1 MKKLKI
7 AVIGQG
13 RSGRNIHGA
22 YFKRA
27 DNLCY
32 DVAVVVEASAARRE
46 RALKEYP
53 GCEVCADYADLF
65 ARKDIDLVVNAAYS
79 HRHYD
84 ITRDLLLHGMNVLVE
99 KPFARNYY
107 ECTDLMRIAKEQGVV
122 LAVFQQSFFAPY
134 YTGTKAFLKTGKL
147 GSVTQVNIRFNGFA
161 RRWDWQTLQCMLGG
175 GVYNTGPHP
184 LGLALDFLDF
194 DENARVA
201 YAQLA
206 RAFTSGDG
214 EDCAK
219 IILTAPGKPVIDI
232 EVNSNDAFSEGYILK
247 VFGTRGTYQC
257 TMDSYKAK
265 YVVPGENPD
274 YAPIREF
281 LQDEQGLPVHC
292 KENLIVHEEEAAF
305 DGEVFKAGTQYFYNM
320 LYDTLAH
327 GAPLTITPEQA
338 AEIIRVIEAIHAQ
351 SPLPAMF

>member
-1 MKKLKI
+1 MKKLKVAI
-7 AVIGQG
+7 IGQG

-22 YFKRA
+22 YFKRQ
-27 DNLCY
+27 DNEFY
-32 DVAVVVEASAARRE
+32 DVAVVVEKSAERRE

-53 GCEVCADYADLF
+53 GCEAYADYKDLF
-65 ARKDIDLVVNAAYS
+65 SRKDIDLVVNATFS

-122 LAVFQQSFFAPY
+122 LAVFQQSFLAPY
-134 YTGTKAFLKTGKL
+134 YTGTKAFLNTGKL

-184 LGLALDFLDF
+184 IGLGLDFLDF
-194 DENARVA
+194 DKNARVA

-232 EVNSNDAFSEGYILK
+232 EVNSNDAFSEGYTLK

-257 TMDSYKAK
+257 NMNTYKAK
-265 YVVPGENPD
+265 YIVPGENPD
-274 YAPIREF
+274 HAPTREF
-281 LQDEQGLPVHC
+281 LHDENGLPVYC
-292 KENLIVHEEEAAF
+292 TEKLIVHEEEANF
-305 DGEVFKAGTQYFYNM
+305 DGEVFKAGTQYFYRM
-320 LYDTLAH
+320 LYDTLAN
-327 GAPLTITPEQA
+327 GIPLTITPEQA
-338 AEIIRVIEAIHAQ
+338 AEIIRVIESIHAQ
-351 SPLPAMF
+351 SPLPTLF